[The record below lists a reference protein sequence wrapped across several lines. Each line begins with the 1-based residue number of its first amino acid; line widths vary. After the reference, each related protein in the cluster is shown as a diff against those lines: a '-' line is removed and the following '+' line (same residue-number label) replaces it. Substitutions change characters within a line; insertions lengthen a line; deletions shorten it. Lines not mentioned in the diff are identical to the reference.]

1 MNDTYETE
9 RQTVEEL
16 QGARARLKAELNKV
30 IIGQENVVAHL
41 LLAVFSGGHCLLT
54 GAPGL
59 AKTLLVQSLSQLFNL
74 SYQRI
79 QFTPDL
85 MPADVTGSE
94 ILEESSD
101 GRKMAFVKGP
111 IFANMVLADEINRTP
126 PKTQAALL

>member
-16 QGARARLKAELNKV
+16 QGARARLKAELSKV
-30 IIGQENVVAHL
+30 IIGQENVVDHL

-74 SYQRI
+74 
-79 QFTPDL
+79 
-85 MPADVTGSE
+85 
-94 ILEESSD
+94 
-101 GRKMAFVKGP
+101 
-111 IFANMVLADEINRTP
+111 
-126 PKTQAALL
+126 